1 MVNIYKSEFTILQQE
16 ILRYLFVKAGMS
28 FNARGLARPLE
39 RTQAGVIKAL
49 PELEKEGLVK
59 IKKDKDSGR
68 WSIEL
73 NRDNPKTIALKR
85 VENLRRIYESEIVDF
100 LEDNFTGSTIILFG
114 SYARGEDVW
123 TNEEEGYVSDID
135 IAVIG
140 TKGKEIELTRFEKML
155 ERTIIINFY
164 NSFKEIHK
172 NLKDNILN
180 GILLSGSIDV

>member
-1 MVNIYKSEFTILQQE
+1 MVNIYKSEFTLLQQE

-39 RTQAGVIKAL
+39 RTQAGIIKAL

-73 NRDNPKTIALKR
+73 NRDNPKAVALKR
-85 VENLRRIYESEIVDF
+85 VDNLRKIYWSGLVEF
-100 LEDNFTGSTIILFG
+100 LEELFPGTTIILFG
-114 SYARGEDVW
+114 SHARGEDVW
-123 TNEEEGYVSDID
+123 TNEEEGHTSDID

-140 TKGKEIELTRFEKML
+140 TRGKEIELTSFEKML

-172 NLKDNILN
+172 NLKNNILN
-180 GILLSGSIDV
+180 GILLSGSVDI